1 MNIVNGSDMDGGIPS
16 DVLSRDDMLQGVI
29 VSLAGGL
36 IACDNNL
43 MIVAANSQ
51 AALLLDVPPD
61 IIERGRS

>member
-1 MNIVNGSDMDGGIPS
+1 
-16 DVLSRDDMLQGVI
+16 MLQGVI
-29 VSLAGGL
+29 DSLAGGL
-36 IACDNNL
+36 IAFDNNL

>member
-1 MNIVNGSDMDGGIPS
+1 
-16 DVLSRDDMLQGVI
+16 MLQGVI

>member
-29 VSLAGGL
+29 DSLAGGL
-36 IACDNNL
+36 IAFDNNL